1 MIPYGRQLVSS
12 ADVDAVV
19 QVLRSEFLTQGPQNP
34 EFETA
39 ISNYVGARYA
49 ITVNSATS
57 ALQIACLALGLG
69 VGDLFWTS
77 PNSFVASANCGI
89 YCGAEVDFVDI
100 DPLTYNISIEGLQS
114 KLERA
119 RIRGRLPKIVIPV
132 HFAGQSCDMA
142 AIGRLAREFGFKVIE
157 DASHAI
163 GGKINSKPIGCCIHS
178 DISVFSFHPVK
189 IITTAEGGALTTNC
203 PRLATRLADL
213 RSHGITRDDSRMIL
227 KDQGAWYYEQQ
238 SLGYNYRMTEIQ
250 AALGL
255 SQMLELERFVKQR
268 NELAA
273 RYDEAFKDL
282 AITRP
287 WQRPGGRSSFHLY
300 VIKIAE
306 GARLGRRQL
315 FDALRCAGIWVN
327 VHYIPIHLQPFY
339 QRMGFKPG
347 DFPAAEAYYERAISL
362 PLFAS
367 LSEADQNYVIQKVRE
382 FVL

>member
-1 MIPYGRQLVSS
+1 MIPYGRQSIS
-12 ADVDAVV
+12 NADVDAVLR
-19 QVLRSEFLTQGPQNP
+19 VLRSDFLTQGPQNP
-34 EFETA
+34 AFEAA
-39 ISNYVGARYA
+39 ISNYVGSRYA
-49 ITVNSATS
+49 LTVNSATS

-69 VGDLFWTS
+69 VGDLLWTS
-77 PNSFVASANCGI
+77 SNSFVASANCAV

-100 DPLTYNISIEGLQS
+100 DPLTYNISIDALES

-119 RIRGRLPKIVIPV
+119 RIKGRLPKIVIPV

-163 GGKINSKPIGCCIHS
+163 GAQLNSLPIGCCIHS

-203 PRLATRLADL
+203 PSLATRLADL
-213 RSHGITRDDSRMIL
+213 RSHGITREDSRIIR

-255 SQMLELERFVKQR
+255 SQMSELERFVTQR
-268 NELAA
+268 NKLAT

-282 AITRP
+282 PLTRP

-300 VIKIAE
+300 VIKVAE
-306 GARLGRRQL
+306 GARLTRREL

-339 QRMGFKPG
+339 QSMGFKPG
-347 DFPAAEAYYERAISL
+347 DFPAVKAYYEQAISL

-367 LSEADQNYVIQKVRE
+367 LSEADQDYVVQKVRE